1 MSQYTDQRSPQGP
14 AMVVSPNGVSWYW
27 DGARWRPSRPPMPTW
42 YYVLRALLAP
52 VAFLLRIVGEI
63 LARALS
69 CALSVVIGVFAL
81 GAVVALLA
89 LFLTHT

>member
-14 AMVVSPNGVSWYW
+14 TVVVSPNGACWYW
-27 DGARWRPSRPPMPTW
+27 DGARWRPSQPHMPAW

-52 VAFLLRIVGEI
+52 VAFVLKIVGEI

>member
-1 MSQYTDQRSPQGP
+1 
-14 AMVVSPNGVSWYW
+14 MVVSPNRAFWYW
-27 DGARWRPSRPPMPTW
+27 DGARWRPSQPRMPAW
-42 YYVLRALLAP
+42 YYVLLAP
-52 VAFLLRIVGEI
+52 VAFLLKIVGEI

-81 GAVVALLA
+81 GAMVGLLA

>member
-1 MSQYTDQRSPQGP
+1 MAVSRSC
-14 AMVVSPNGVSWYW
+14 
-27 DGARWRPSRPPMPTW
+27 MPTW
-42 YYVLRALLAP
+42 YYVLRAILAP
-52 VAFLLRIVGEI
+52 VAFLLKIVGEI

>member
-1 MSQYTDQRSPQGP
+1 MLMTLTSWNKFIPTTNIQTSLGKNYSRSYGFD
-14 AMVVSPNGVSWYW
+14 STN
-27 DGARWRPSRPPMPTW
+27 
-42 YYVLRALLAP
+42 VLRALLAP

-69 CALSVVIGVFAL
+69 CALSVVVGVFAL
-81 GAVVALLA
+81 GAMVALLA

>member
-1 MSQYTDQRSPQGP
+1 MP
-14 AMVVSPNGVSWYW
+14 A
-27 DGARWRPSRPPMPTW
+27 W
-42 YYVLRALLAP
+42 YYVLLAP
-52 VAFLLRIVGEI
+52 VAFLLKIVGEI

-81 GAVVALLA
+81 GAMVGLLA

>member
-1 MSQYTDQRSPQGP
+1 MSQYTDQRSPQGRTV
-14 AMVVSPNGVSWYW
+14 VVSPNGAFWYW
-27 DGARWRPSRPPMPTW
+27 DGARWRPSQPHMPAW

-52 VAFLLRIVGEI
+52 IAFLFKIVGEI

-81 GAVVALLA
+81 GAMVGLLA